1 MATTTFAGLRNARLA
16 CKVMHTTYEEVR
28 ACLEPHQIEMAEVLA
43 SKPET
48 KGAFECL
55 PMEKEATNFVDDLAQ
70 IAKIGSFDVDD
81 IDSIAPLVLPS
92 GKILCKGGNLG
103 QTSIDD
109 VRLKDGDR
117 YFIKHG
123 GSGSNP
129 QQDVEVYSEIQLIAA
144 VLDEDIPHMV
154 WSNPGKGRFA
164 MTEMVSRASS
174 GVDWVELQ
182 PHELMTSI
190 TFELLINDVDRNQSN
205 LVILD
210 DGVAGH
216 LDFAAGFIGRN
227 PERQTELHS
236 RIARNLTLARRDANN
251 APVARDFMDNL
262 RPGFSEAVREAYIK
276 WRRDWLPTLKTLGPD
291 LKTKRL
297 PIKFQLGTPPSPPT
311 DRTDPELISQ
321 LALDK
326 TEDYLA
332 TMVAEM
338 GFGVSQLR
346 DEAKKLTFGGP
357 IPPSGAGPLREKITV
372 KIAPGM
378 IEVPLKPG
386 EVPEA
391 ESQIPER
398 ARGKQG
404 HVGFLSDPM
413 SPNFE
418 CNNYAN
424 DVALS
429 EQDIDDIEL
438 PLSSDPIAR
447 SRQVRHINNTRE
459 AILNTFRKFN
469 NMDVGRCLATPDKEF
484 QNNLDIL
491 WARRRVLADAD
502 VPNVCEATADAINLY
517 MNFVVDIGIGGNRD
531 CSFLAGLD
539 KRFLSILREWR
550 RHNLFSAACSEEQV
564 RTVDAL
570 FRDVIRHR
578 EERHA
583 ECGMQGFM
591 VGGPGIPVRPPKPD
605 MSGKPPK
612 RRRRSDG
619 MGWAA
624 TPKPKIG
631 SVAED
636 SEDSEDYTEKAFR
649 PPKPLPVGA
658 KIGSVADYWGIPS
671 ETPLD
676 SDVEEPSSFGPPTC
690 DLYLKALDED
700 AEILASA
707 EEQALV
713 QMAVTLPIMA
723 EARRRVDKTFN
734 EFRQTDVSQC
744 PALVRREFEN
754 NGDIAYLEA
763 KERQL
768 QAGTDPAFAVGVCD
782 VFKRQLILYQEF
794 VKDIGWSD
802 WVRERDCSF
811 MDQLDQELSLL
822 QSEWKN
828 EDKSVWCSTEERK
841 ELEGMFKRSEEV
853 QSDARFRC
861 KAKVRPTPTPTPEEV
876 IPGLPRLKSGPFKP
890 PEPTPPPTGTGLS
903 EFRPS
908 LGDFEPTSDSTS
920 AESLDLLD
928 QALREMVQV
937 VTLPDKE
944 DPIKPPTGKSRPKSC
959 VKHKN
964 NIEKGFKLVAT
975 AMLKEDCS
983 AKTRKKIE
991 AMDDKIFEDGVRFD
1005 LAGCPEVMKG
1015 ELDLHEAVTNRWTE
1029 CLQKK
1034 PATKYQRMIAS
1045 IDTLG
1050 GFVNFIDP
1058 TKRLCNTLPWAVK
1071 EENSLTAR
1079 YEVFRKEGFP
1089 SEGTFDV
1096 DTLISN
1102 TLKDLDA
1109 SFITAETQC
1118 EGA

>member
-1 MATTTFAGLRNARLA
+1 MTTKTFADLRDARLQ
-16 CKVMHTTYEEVR
+16 CKAKHSTYEEVR
-28 ACLEPHQIEMAEVLA
+28 ACLEPHQIEMAEVLS

-48 KGAFECL
+48 MGAFECL

-92 GKILCKGGNLG
+92 GKVLCLGGNQG
-103 QTSIDD
+103 RTSIDD

-123 GSGSNP
+123 GSASDP
-129 QQDVEVYSEIQLIAA
+129 QQDIEVYSEIQLIAA

-154 WSNPGKGRFA
+154 WSNPAKGRFA
-164 MTEMVSRASS
+164 MTEMVSRPSS
-174 GVDWVELQ
+174 MTDWVELQ
-182 PHELMTSI
+182 PHELLTSI
-190 TFELLINDVDRNQSN
+190 TFEMLINDIDRNSTN
-205 LVILD
+205 MVILD

-216 LDFAAGFIGRN
+216 LDFGAHFIGKN
-227 PERQTELHS
+227 PERPTELHS
-236 RIARNLTLARRDANN
+236 RVGRNFTTARSIANTAPIARNY
-251 APVARDFMDNL
+251 MDNL
-262 RPGFSEAVREAYIK
+262 RPGFSEAVREVYIK

-297 PIKFQLGTPPSPPT
+297 PLKFQLGTTPSPPT

-332 TMVAEM
+332 ALVAEM

-357 IPPSGAGPLREKITV
+357 IPPSGEGPLREKITV
-372 KIAPGM
+372 QVAPGM
-378 IEVPLKPG
+378 MEVPLKTG

-391 ESQIPER
+391 KPQIATR
-398 ARGKQG
+398 ARGMQG
-404 HVGFLSDPM
+404 HVGFLSDPL

-418 CNNYAN
+418 CDNYSN
-424 DVALS
+424 DVAMN
-429 EQDIDDIEL
+429 EAGIDDIEL
-438 PLSSDPIAR
+438 PLSSDPIVR
-447 SRQVRHINNTRE
+447 NRQVRHINNTRE
-459 AILNTFRKFN
+459 AILNTFDKFKTI
-469 NMDVGRCLATPDKEF
+469 DVGRCLATPDKEF

-517 MNFVVDIGIGGNRD
+517 TNFVVDIGIGGNRD

-564 RTVDAL
+564 RKVDAM
-570 FRDVIRHR
+570 FRYVIRHR
-578 EERHA
+578 EGKHA
-583 ECGMQGFM
+583 ECVMPL

-605 MSGKPPK
+605 MSGRPPK
-612 RRRRSDG
+612 RSDQ
-619 MGWAA
+619 MQPPPGWE
-624 TPKPKIG
+624 
-631 SVAED
+631 S
-636 SEDSEDYTEKAFR
+636 
-649 PPKPLPVGA
+649 PKPLPVGA
-658 KIGSVADYWGIPS
+658 KIGSDADYWGIPS

-676 SDVEEPSSFGPPTC
+676 SGVEEPSSFGPPTC

-700 AEILASA
+700 AKILESA
-707 EEQALV
+707 EEQALA

-763 KERQL
+763 KERHFNFSGL
-768 QAGTDPAFAVGVCD
+768 DTFVPSVCD
-782 VFKRQLILYQEF
+782 ILKRELILYQEF

-861 KAKVRPTPTPTPEEV
+861 KAKVRQTPTP
-876 IPGLPRLKSGPFKP
+876 K
-890 PEPTPPPTGTGLS
+890 PEPTPPPTVTGLS

-920 AESLDLLD
+920 AESLALLD
-928 QALREMVQV
+928 QALQEMAQV
-937 VTLPDKE
+937 VTLPETK
-944 DPIKPPTGKSRPKSC
+944 DPTKPTRTPTKSRPKSC
-959 VKHKN
+959 VKHRN

-983 AKTRKKIE
+983 AKTRKKID

-1045 IDTLG
+1045 IDALG

-1058 TKRLCNTLPWAVK
+1058 TKRLCNTLPWAVE

-1096 DTLISN
+1096 DTLIYN
-1102 TLKDLDA
+1102 TFKDLDA
-1109 SFITAETQC
+1109 SFDKAVARC
-1118 EGA
+1118 EGAR